1 MNSPDLNGNLKY
13 LTTFC
18 AGYIINIEIEQDS
31 DVLFFRIGEI
41 MKKKVMVAMSGG
53 VDSSVAAVL
62 LRDQGYD
69 ICGATLKL
77 FSNEDVLTSC
87 RTRTCCSL
95 EDVEDARSVCY
106 KLGIEHFVFNFGD
119 AFKEEVIKKFANS
132 YEEGST
138 PNPCI
143 DCNRYIKFSRL
154 IQRAILM
161 EKDYIATG
169 HYAQIEFDR
178 GSGRYLLKKAA
189 DKSKDQSYVLYV
201 LTQHDLSRTLLPLG
215 AMHKTEVRK
224 IAEERDLVNAR
235 KPDSQDICFV
245 QDGDYAGFLENK
257 MGIESKKGKFIDTKG
272 NVIGEHQG
280 IIRYTVGQRKG
291 LGIALGKPAYVIG
304 KNKAANTVTL
314 GSDEELYT
322 DRLEAGDINMIAVEK
337 LNAPMNATVKTRYSQ
352 VETEARLHP
361 VADDKIIV
369 EFKNKQRAITP
380 GQAVVFYDGDV
391 VIGGG
396 TIL

>member
-1 MNSPDLNGNLKY
+1 
-13 LTTFC
+13 
-18 AGYIINIEIEQDS
+18 
-31 DVLFFRIGEI
+31 

-77 FSNEDVLTSC
+77 FSNEDIETSF

-95 EDVEDARSVCY
+95 EDVEDARRVCY
-106 KLGIEHFVFNFGD
+106 KLGIEHFVFNFGET
-119 AFKEEVIKKFANS
+119 FKEEVMQKFADS
-132 YEEGST
+132 YKVGNT

-143 DCNRYIKFSRL
+143 DCNRFVKFSKL

-169 HYAQIEFDR
+169 HYAQIEFDNI
-178 GSGRYLLKKAA
+178 SGRYLLKKAV
-189 DKSKDQSYVLYV
+189 DLSKDQSYVLYV
-201 LTQHDLSRTLLPLG
+201 LSQHDLSRTLFTLG
-215 AMHKTEVRK
+215 GMFKTEVRK

-235 KPDSQDICFV
+235 KSDSQDICFV
-245 QDGDYAGFLENK
+245 KDGDYAGFLENV
-257 MGIESKKGKFIDTKG
+257 MGVESPKGKFVDTKG

-280 IIRYTVGQRKG
+280 IIHYTVGQRKG
-291 LGIALGKPAYVIG
+291 LGIAIGKPAYVVN
-304 KNKAANTVTL
+304 KNKETNTVTI
-314 GSDEELYT
+314 GDEEDLYS
-322 DRLEAGDINMIAVEK
+322 DRLEAVYVNLIAVEK
-337 LNAPMNATVKTRYSQ
+337 LLSPMKAKVKTRYSQ
-352 VETEARLHP
+352 KETEAVLHP
-361 VADDKIIV
+361 IDDNRILV
-369 EFKNKQRAITP
+369 EFINKQRAVTH
-380 GQAVVFYDGDV
+380 GQAVVFYDGDI

>member
-1 MNSPDLNGNLKY
+1 
-13 LTTFC
+13 
-18 AGYIINIEIEQDS
+18 
-31 DVLFFRIGEI
+31 

-77 FSNEDVLTSC
+77 FSSEDVLTSC

-106 KLGIEHFVFNFGD
+106 KLGIEHFVFNFGET
-119 AFKEEVIKKFANS
+119 FREEVIQKFADS
-132 YEEGST
+132 YEAGNT

-143 DCNRYIKFSRL
+143 DCNRYIKFSKL
-154 IQRAILM
+154 IERAILM
-161 EKDYIATG
+161 EKDYISTG
-169 HYAQIEFDR
+169 HYAQIEYNKE
-178 GSGRYLLKKAA
+178 SKRYLLKKSV
-189 DKSKDQSYVLYV
+189 DQSKDQSYVLYV
-201 LTQHDLSRTLLPLG
+201 LSQHDLSRTLLPLG
-215 AMHKTEVRK
+215 SMYKTEVRK
-224 IAEERDLVNAR
+224 IAEERDLINAR

-257 MGIESKKGKFIDTKG
+257 MGIKSNMGKFVDING
-272 NVIGEHQG
+272 NAVGEHKG
-280 IIRYTVGQRKG
+280 IIHYTVGQRKG
-291 LGIALGKPAYVIG
+291 LGVALGRPAYVVN
-304 KNKAANTVTL
+304 KNKNTNTVML
-314 GSDEELYT
+314 GGEEDLYT
-322 DRLEAGDINMIAVEK
+322 DRLHAGDINMIAVEK
-337 LNAPMNATVKTRYSQ
+337 LASSMNATVKTRYSQ
-352 VETEARLHP
+352 KEDAAVLHP
-361 VADDKIIV
+361 IDEDNILV

-380 GQAVVFYDGDV
+380 GQAVVFYDGEY